1 MPRKAQ
7 TPSIADQNAA
17 DGGVAAVDR
26 ALSLL
31 ATFSVAQNALTLA
44 ELAAL
49 TQLYKSTALR
59 LLASLLHRG
68 LVQQRSDG
76 RYALGSEVARLHA
89 AYASSFSLAE
99 VVLPVLQSLVAVTRE
114 SAAFHVRQGQAR
126 LCLYRVDSPHPVR
139 DHIKAGDLLPIDR
152 GAGARV
158 LDAFAAPQDR
168 LPGRRN
174 AALAKAVVERGYFAG
189 IGDRESEVAGIS
201 APVFAAGN
209 QLAGALT
216 LTTPANRYQV
226 SQVPAVLAAAAALSE
241 ALGHH
246 GATSVAGQIV

>member
-31 ATFSVAQNALTLA
+31 ATFSVAKNALTLV
-44 ELAAL
+44 ELADL
-49 TQLYKSTALR
+49 TKLYKSTVLR
-59 LLASLLHRG
+59 LLASLMHRG

-76 RYALGSEVARLHA
+76 RYALGPEVARLHA
-89 AYASSFSLAE
+89 AYASSFSLAA
-99 VVLPVLQSLVAVTRE
+99 VVMPVLQSMVAATGE

-126 LCLYRVDSPHPVR
+126 LCLYRIDSPHPVR

-158 LDAFAAPQDR
+158 LDAFAAKQER
-168 LPGRRN
+168 LPGQRN
-174 AALAKAVVERGYFAG
+174 AQLAKAVAKRGYFAG
-189 IGDRESEVAGIS
+189 IGDREPEVAGIS
-201 APVFAAGN
+201 APVFAAGGK
-209 QLAGALT
+209 LAGALT
-216 LTTPANRYQV
+216 LTTPANRYQEAH
-226 SQVPAVLAAAAALSE
+226 VPYVLAAATALSK
-241 ALGHH
+241 ALGHGN
-246 GATSVAGQIV
+246 GAV

>member
-7 TPSIADQNAA
+7 HPSIADQNAA

-44 ELAAL
+44 ELAAF
-49 TQLYKSTALR
+49 TQLYKSTVLR
-59 LLASLLHRG
+59 LLASMLHRG

-76 RYALGSEVARLHA
+76 RYALGPEVARLHA
-89 AYASSFSLAE
+89 AYASSFSLAD

-158 LDAFAAPQDR
+158 LDAFAAKLDR
-168 LPGRRN
+168 LPGQRN
-174 AALAKAVVERGYFAG
+174 AALAQAVAKRGYFAG
-189 IGDRESEVAGIS
+189 IGDREQEVAGIS
-201 APVFAAGN
+201 APVFAAGG

-216 LTTPANRYQV
+216 LTTPTNRYQV
-226 SQVPAVLAAAAALSE
+226 SHVPAVLAAAAALGK
-241 ALGHH
+241 ALGYNE
-246 GATSVAGQIV
+246 APSFAERTV

>member
-17 DGGVAAVDR
+17 SGGVAAVDR

-31 ATFSVAQNALTLA
+31 AMFSVAQNALTLA

-49 TQLYKSTALR
+49 TQLYKSTVLR
-59 LLASLLHRG
+59 LLASLVHRG

-76 RYALGSEVARLHA
+76 RYALGPEVARLHA
-89 AYASSFSLAE
+89 AYGSSFSLAD
-99 VVLPVLQSLVAVTRE
+99 VVMPVLQSLVAATQE
-114 SAAFHVRQGQAR
+114 SAAFHVRQGQVR
-126 LCLYRVDSPHPVR
+126 LCLYRIDSPHAVR

-158 LDAFAAPQDR
+158 LDAFAAKQDR
-168 LPGRRN
+168 LPGQRN
-174 AALAKAVVERGYFAG
+174 AALAKAVAKRGYFAG
-189 IGDRESEVAGIS
+189 IGDREQEVAGIS
-201 APVFAAGN
+201 APVFAAGGK
-209 QLAGALT
+209 LAGALT

-226 SQVPAVLAAAAALSE
+226 SHVPHVLAAAAELGKALGYSGE
-241 ALGHH
+241 AL
-246 GATSVAGQIV
+246 